1 MFTDG
6 VYKDILTLMFTDGV
20 YKDINP
26 LCLLMVCVRI
36 LTPYVY

>member
-26 LCLLMVCVRI
+26 LCLLMVAVA
-36 LTPYVY
+36 LQ